1 MKQNNNTKRVIK
13 VGIVA
18 IISLFLLYFGLNFLK
33 GIDIFSSVNNY
44 FGTCEEIGG
53 LVPSAPVYIKGYKVG
68 QVDEVK
74 YDFTK
79 TPAFTVTVSVSADIQ
94 LPKGTEMQLFDDGLM
109 GGKAVQF
116 ILPQQASFTNTHQD
130 KDTLPTVVAGGL
142 IDLLAG
148 DMLPKITSAVNHIDS
163 LSISLNTLIN
173 GEEIQQTLNSL
184 KNTTNDLAHSS
195 AQLKSL
201 MQNKLPSLVDN
212 VDVVVRDL
220 STVTSNLTKTDL
232 AKTLHTVD
240 SVMNNL
246 HTLTAQINNP
256 NGTLGLLMNDK
267 QLYLNLS
274 NTANS
279 ADKLLIDLKEHPKRY
294 VHFSLFGKKEKKEQK
309 EKE

>member
-1 MKQNNNTKRVIK
+1 MKQNSNTKRVVK

-18 IISLFLLYFGLNFLK
+18 LISLFLLYFGLNFLK

-44 FGTCEEIGG
+44 YGTYEEIGG

-68 QVDEVK
+68 QVEDIK

-94 LPKGTEMQLFDDGLM
+94 LPQGTEMQLFDDGLM

-116 ILPQQASFTNTHQD
+116 ILPQQASYTNTYQD
-130 KDTLPTVVAGGL
+130 KDTLPTIVAGGL

-148 DMLPKITSAVNHIDS
+148 NMLPKITSAVNHIDS

-173 GEEIQQTLNSL
+173 GEEIQQTLKSL

-201 MQNKLPSLVDN
+201 MQHKLPSLVDN

-220 STVTSNLTKTDL
+220 STVTNSLAKTDLTKTL
-232 AKTLHTVD
+232 NSVD
-240 SVMNNL
+240 SVMTNL
-246 HTLTAQINNP
+246 QTLSAQLNDP

-267 QLYLNLS
+267 QLYFNLS
-274 NTANS
+274 NTAAS
-279 ADKLLIDLKEHPKRY
+279 ADQLLIDLKENPKRY
-294 VHFSLFGKKEKKEQK
+294 VHFSLFGKKDKKTK
-309 EKE
+309 E

>member
-1 MKQNNNTKRVIK
+1 MKQNSNTKRVVK

-18 IISLFLLYFGLNFLK
+18 LISLFLLYFGLNFLK

-44 FGTCEEIGG
+44 YGTYEEIGG

-68 QVDEVK
+68 QVEDVK

-116 ILPQQASFTNTHQD
+116 ILPQQASYTNTYQD
-130 KDTLPTVVAGGL
+130 KDTLPTIVAGGL

-173 GEEIQQTLNSL
+173 GEEIQQTLKSL

-201 MQNKLPSLVDN
+201 MQHKLPSLVDN

-220 STVTSNLTKTDL
+220 STVTNSLAKTDL
-232 AKTLHTVD
+232 TQTLNSVD
-240 SVMNNL
+240 SVMTNL
-246 HTLTAQINNP
+246 QTLSAQLNDP

-267 QLYLNLS
+267 QLYFNLS
-274 NTANS
+274 NTAAS
-279 ADKLLIDLKEHPKRY
+279 ADQLLIDLKENPKRY
-294 VHFSLFGKKEKKEQK
+294 VHFSLFGKKDKKTK
-309 EKE
+309 E

>member
-1 MKQNNNTKRVIK
+1 MKQNSNTKRVVK

-18 IISLFLLYFGLNFLK
+18 LISLFLLYFGLNFLK

-44 FGTCEEIGG
+44 YGTYEEIGG

-68 QVDEVK
+68 QVEDVK

-94 LPKGTEMQLFDDGLM
+94 LPQGTEMQLFDDGLM

-116 ILPQQASFTNTHQD
+116 ILPQQASYTNTYQD
-130 KDTLPTVVAGGL
+130 KDTLPTIVAGGL

-173 GEEIQQTLNSL
+173 GEEIQQTLKSL

-201 MQNKLPSLVDN
+201 MQHKLPSLVDN

-220 STVTSNLTKTDL
+220 STVTNSLAKTDLTKTL
-232 AKTLHTVD
+232 NSVD
-240 SVMNNL
+240 SVMTNL
-246 HTLTAQINNP
+246 QTLSAQLNDP
-256 NGTLGLLMNDK
+256 NGTIGLLMNDK
-267 QLYLNLS
+267 QLYFNLS
-274 NTANS
+274 NTAAS
-279 ADKLLIDLKEHPKRY
+279 ADQLLIDLKENPKRY
-294 VHFSLFGKKEKKEQK
+294 VHFSLFGKKDKKTK
-309 EKE
+309 E

>member
-1 MKQNNNTKRVIK
+1 M
-13 VGIVA
+13 
-18 IISLFLLYFGLNFLK
+18 K

-44 FGTCEEIGG
+44 YGTYEEIGG

-68 QVDEVK
+68 QVEDVK

-94 LPKGTEMQLFDDGLM
+94 LPQGTEMQLFDDGLM

-116 ILPQQASFTNTHQD
+116 ILPQQASYTNTYQN
-130 KDTLPTVVAGGL
+130 KDTLPTIVAGGL

-173 GEEIQQTLNSL
+173 GEEIQQTLKSL

-201 MQNKLPSLVDN
+201 MQHKLPSLVDN

-220 STVTSNLTKTDL
+220 STVTNSLAKTDLTKTL
-232 AKTLHTVD
+232 NSVD
-240 SVMNNL
+240 SVMTNL
-246 HTLTAQINNP
+246 QTLSAQLNDP

-267 QLYLNLS
+267 QLYFNLS
-274 NTANS
+274 NTAAS
-279 ADKLLIDLKEHPKRY
+279 ADQLLIDLKENPKRY
-294 VHFSLFGKKEKKEQK
+294 VHFSLFGKKDKKTK
-309 EKE
+309 E

>member
-1 MKQNNNTKRVIK
+1 MKQNSNTKRVVK

-18 IISLFLLYFGLNFLK
+18 LISLFLLYFGLNFLK

-44 FGTCEEIGG
+44 YGTYEEIGG

-68 QVDEVK
+68 QVEDVK

-94 LPKGTEMQLFDDGLM
+94 LPQGTEMQLFDDGLM

-116 ILPQQASFTNTHQD
+116 ILPQQASYTNTYQD
-130 KDTLPTVVAGGL
+130 KDTLPTIVAGGL

-173 GEEIQQTLNSL
+173 GEEIQQTLKSL

-201 MQNKLPSLVDN
+201 MQHKLPSLVDN

-220 STVTSNLTKTDL
+220 STVTNSLAKTDLTKTL
-232 AKTLHTVD
+232 NSVD
-240 SVMNNL
+240 SVMTNL
-246 HTLTAQINNP
+246 QTLSAQLNDP

-267 QLYLNLS
+267 QLYFNLS
-274 NTANS
+274 NTAAS
-279 ADKLLIDLKEHPKRY
+279 ADQLLIDLKENPKRY
-294 VHFSLFGKKEKKEQK
+294 VHFSLFGKKDKKTK
-309 EKE
+309 E

>member
-1 MKQNNNTKRVIK
+1 MKQNSNTKRVVK

-18 IISLFLLYFGLNFLK
+18 LISLFLLYFGLNFLK

-44 FGTCEEIGG
+44 YGTYEEIGG

-68 QVDEVK
+68 QVEDVK

-116 ILPQQASFTNTHQD
+116 ILPQQASYTNTYQD
-130 KDTLPTVVAGGL
+130 KDTLPTIVAGGL

-173 GEEIQQTLNSL
+173 GEEIRQTLKSL

-201 MQNKLPSLVDN
+201 MQHKLPSLVDN

-220 STVTSNLTKTDL
+220 STVTNSLAKTDLTKTL
-232 AKTLHTVD
+232 NSVD
-240 SVMNNL
+240 SVMTNL
-246 HTLTAQINNP
+246 QTLSAQLNDP

-267 QLYLNLS
+267 QLYFNLS
-274 NTANS
+274 NTAAS
-279 ADKLLIDLKEHPKRY
+279 ANQLLIDLKENPKRY
-294 VHFSLFGKKEKKEQK
+294 VHFSLFGKKDKKTK
-309 EKE
+309 E

>member
-1 MKQNNNTKRVIK
+1 MKQNSNTKRVVK

-18 IISLFLLYFGLNFLK
+18 LISLFLLYFGLNFLK

-44 FGTCEEIGG
+44 YGTYEEIGG

-68 QVDEVK
+68 QVEDVK

-94 LPKGTEMQLFDDGLM
+94 LPQGTEMQLFDDGLM

-116 ILPQQASFTNTHQD
+116 ILPQQASYTNTYQN
-130 KDTLPTVVAGGL
+130 KDTLPTIVAGGL

-173 GEEIQQTLNSL
+173 GEEIQQTLKSL

-201 MQNKLPSLVDN
+201 MQHKLPSLVDN

-220 STVTSNLTKTDL
+220 STVTNSLAKTDLTKTL
-232 AKTLHTVD
+232 NSVD
-240 SVMNNL
+240 SVMTNL
-246 HTLTAQINNP
+246 QTLSAQLNDP

-267 QLYLNLS
+267 QLYFNLS
-274 NTANS
+274 NTAAS
-279 ADKLLIDLKEHPKRY
+279 ADQLLIDLKENPKRY
-294 VHFSLFGKKEKKEQK
+294 VHFSLFGKKDKKTK
-309 EKE
+309 E